1 MSTAVNGNPASGVVR
16 AIASGSE
23 AFHRTLRRYLAIV
36 ATALGVGLESC
47 MVDIDTP
54 VSAYLAVD
62 QKLAALP
69 DRDVALLW
77 DEEHGWSIAAETHCG
92 EDLIVL
98 AYLDT
103 DTVVP
108 PADLVVRFVE
118 ELCAGNTELGRLD
131 PPAIRTAGE
140 PRGFFRQADL
150 TGTADATL
158 ASVA

>member
-1 MSTAVNGNPASGVVR
+1 MSTAVNGNPASGAVR
-16 AIASGSE
+16 VIAPASD
-23 AFHRTLRRYLAIV
+23 AFHRTLRGYLAIV

-47 MVDIDTP
+47 MLDIDTP

-62 QKLAALP
+62 QKLAAFP
-69 DRDVALLW
+69 DRDVAVLW
-77 DEEHGWSIAAETHCG
+77 DEEHGWAVAAETHCG

-108 PADLVVRFVE
+108 PADLIVQFVE
-118 ELCAGNTELGRLD
+118 ELCVGNTELGRLD
-131 PPAIRTAGE
+131 PPPIRRAGE
-140 PRGFFRQADL
+140 PRAFFREADL
-150 TGTADATL
+150 SGAPL